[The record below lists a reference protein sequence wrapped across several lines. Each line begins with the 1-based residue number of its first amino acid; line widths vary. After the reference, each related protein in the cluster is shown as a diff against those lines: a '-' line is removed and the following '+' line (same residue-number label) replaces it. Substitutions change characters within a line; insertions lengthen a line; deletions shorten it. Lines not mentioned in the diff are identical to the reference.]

1 MRLGRG
7 DGPAPVQRS
16 RLQYRGAAVSP
27 RADVAA
33 VDFGAQWQLDELT

>member
-16 RLQYRGAAVSP
+16 RPQYRGAAVIP

-33 VDFGAQWQLDELT
+33 VGFGAQWQLDELT